1 MPDGKTF
8 KENMQGEKQKLSGMD
23 TKQKLSYLKTY
34 YLPWAIGI
42 LVLLVVAVW
51 MGISIILSKRDVE
64 AAGIFINVLAN
75 KECYYFLKEGYAE
88 YKDLNS
94 WKSRVDLATEDY
106 IDFNPELQM
115 MDSYQNQMVLYA
127 QISTGDVMYLIIDR
141 SGLDGLRSMDVYMDP
156 QLYFTEETRPL
167 LEDALV
173 YADMPDPE
181 GAEGETKNLPVA
193 LDLHKLGFAQ
203 ASDMNVDEAYLVFVG
218 VKTEPEKMTE
228 FLTYFCT
235 HPSVAD
241 GCE

>member
-8 KENMQGEKQKLSGMD
+8 KENWEEEKQKLAGMD
-23 TKQKLSYLKTY
+23 TKRKLSYLKTY

-42 LVLLVVAVW
+42 LIGLVIVVFVAVS
-51 MGISIILSKRDVE
+51 MIRSKREVE
-64 AAGIFINVLAN
+64 AAGVFINVLAN
-75 KECYYFLKEGYAE
+75 EECYYFLKEGYE
-88 YKDLNS
+88 SYKDFNL
-94 WKSRVDLATEDY
+94 WKSAVYLATEDA
-106 IDFNPELQM
+106 IDFTPESQL
-115 MDSYQNQMVLYA
+115 MDSYQNQMALYA
-127 QISTGDVMYLIIDR
+127 QISTGDVMYLIIDQ

-167 LEDALV
+167 LEEALV

-181 GAEGETKNLPVA
+181 GAEGDTKSLPVA

-203 ASDMNVDEAYLVFVG
+203 ASDMNVDAAYLVFVG
-218 VKTEPEKMTE
+218 VRTESEKMTD

>member
-8 KENMQGEKQKLSGMD
+8 KENWEEEKQKLAGMD
-23 TKQKLSYLKTY
+23 TKRKLSYLKTY

-42 LVLLVVAVW
+42 LIGLVIVVFVVVS
-51 MGISIILSKRDVE
+51 MIRSRREVE
-64 AAGIFINVLAN
+64 AAGVFINVLAN
-75 KECYYFLKEGYAE
+75 EECYYFLKEGYE
-88 YKDLNS
+88 SYKDFNL
-94 WKSRVDLATEDY
+94 WKSAVYLATEDA
-106 IDFNPELQM
+106 IDFTPESQL
-115 MDSYQNQMVLYA
+115 MDSYQNQMALYA
-127 QISTGDVMYLIIDR
+127 QISTGDVMYLIIDQ

-167 LEDALV
+167 LEEALI
-173 YADMPDPE
+173 YADMPNPE
-181 GAEGETKNLPVA
+181 GAEGDTKSLPVA

-203 ASDMNVDEAYLVFVG
+203 ASDMNVDAAYLVFVG
-218 VKTEPEKMTE
+218 VRTEPEKMTD